1 MIVLSQGKRP
11 MHLAQEPMAVPK
23 AKKVL
28 FAIGCLIKLI
38 LTDRSFIQ
46 RTFAEHLLM
55 CQGLGQEL

>member
-1 MIVLSQGKRP
+1 MD
-11 MHLAQEPMAVPK
+11 LAQEPMAVPK

-38 LTDRSFIQ
+38 LPDRSFFQ